1 MYEFELNGKT
11 YELPVFN
18 DLPLGVI
25 RKSRKF
31 GNDLDAAFSIIENC
45 AGENIE
51 LMDALDA
58 LPMSEFNKILEAWT
72 SGVPLGESSESSN

>member
-1 MYEFELNGKT
+1 MYKFELDGKAF
-11 YELPVFN
+11 ELPDFN

-45 AGENIE
+45 AGENME

-58 LPMSEFNKILEAWT
+58 LPMSEFNKILESWT
-72 SGVPLGESSESSN
+72 KGVPLGESSESSN